1 MKKFA
6 TIALAVV
13 LSMGILTG
21 CGSSKKAAE
30 ATTEVKEETVDYGQG
45 LNEDGTLEGVKA
57 TDYVTV
63 CDYSALK
70 IPKKEV
76 KVSDS
81 DVQTEIDTILSS
93 YNQVTDRKVKKGDTV
108 NIDYK
113 GMVDGKEF
121 DGGTASGASLKI
133 GSGTFIDGF
142 EDQLIGKMPGETVQ
156 VKVTFPKD
164 YQGKEVAG
172 KDAVFET
179 TINYIDETPKLTD
192 KFVKEKLS
200 DRYGYTTVKEMK
212 KTIRDEIFK
221 TNKTDYIWNHMIEK
235 SKFKEIPDELI
246 NDRVDVL
253 VNGLKAQLKASNYT
267 LKDYLSAYGI
277 EDETTLRDQYKSSC
291 ESTVK
296 VFLIADAIAADY
308 DVKLYEVLTG
318 FKFIGQKMLE
328 FETKGNGTYLFGM
341 EESYGCLPGT
351 YCRDKDAVVA
361 SMALCEAAAYYK
373 TQGKTL
379 WDAMLDLYEK
389 YGYYKDDVK
398 AITLKGIEGLA
409 KIQEIMTTLRDNT
422 PAQIGE
428 YKVLKARD
436 YKKDTVTDL
445 ATGAVTPTGLPNSNV
460 LYYEL
465 PDAAWVCFR
474 PSGTEPKLKFYYGVK
489 ADTMEAADAK
499 AAELGAAVMAIV
511 EPMLG

>member
-142 EDQLIGKMPGETVQ
+142 EDQLIGCKAGDEKELNLTFPEDYHAEDLKGAAVVFKVKVHEVTREVLPELDDDFAKDTNIPNVETVEDL
-156 VKVTFPKD
+156 K
-164 YQGKEVAG
+164 
-172 KDAVFET
+172 
-179 TINYIDETPKLTD
+179 N
-192 KFVKEKLS
+192 
-200 DRYGYTTVKEMK
+200 TVKERLASAKQAQAENAADEKLFDELTSNVKIDMPDALVEDEVNGQIQQMAAQIQQYGISFTQYLK
-212 KTIRDEIFK
+212 MMGKTVEDVK
-221 TNKTDYIWNHMIEK
+221 NDYRENAEK
-235 SKFKEIPDELI
+235 S
-246 NDRVDVL
+246 
-253 VNGLKAQLKASNYT
+253 
-267 LKDYLSAYGI
+267 
-277 EDETTLRDQYKSSC
+277 
-291 ESTVK
+291 
-296 VFLIADAIAADY
+296 
-308 DVKLYEVLTG
+308 VKLRLTLNKIAEVEN
-318 FKFIGQKMLE
+318 LE
-328 FETKGNGTYLFGM
+328 ATDE
-341 EESYGCLPGT
+341 
-351 YCRDKDAVVA
+351 DV
-361 SMALCEAAAYYK
+361 EAQYH
-373 TQGKTL
+373 
-379 WDAMLDLYEK
+379 
-389 YGYYKDDVK
+389 
-398 AITLKGIEGLA
+398 
-409 KIQEIMTTLRDNT
+409 
-422 PAQIGE
+422 
-428 YKVLKARD
+428 
-436 YKKDTVTDL
+436 DL
-445 ATGAVTPTGLPNSNV
+445 ATQ
-460 LYYEL
+460 
-465 PDAAWVCFR
+465 
-474 PSGTEPKLKFYYGVK
+474 YGMEVEKIKPLVSVDMIKQDIKTTKAYNFVK
-489 ADTMEAADAK
+489 DNAAK
-499 AAELGAAVMAIV
+499 A
-511 EPMLG
+511 

>member
-142 EDQLIGKMPGETVQ
+142 EDQLI
-156 VKVTFPKD
+156 VTFPKD

-296 VFLIADAIAADY
+296 VFLIADAIAADKKISVT
-308 DVKLYEVLTG
+308 DE
-318 FKFIGQKMLE
+318 
-328 FETKGNGTYLFGM
+328 
-341 EESYGCLPGT
+341 
-351 YCRDKDAVVA
+351 
-361 SMALCEAAAYYK
+361 
-373 TQGKTL
+373 
-379 WDAMLDLYEK
+379 
-389 YGYYKDDVK
+389 DVK
-398 AITLKGIEGLA
+398 AYFNGEDTAQYEKQYSKAYINRIVLNNLV
-409 KIQEIMTTLRDNT
+409 IQEIEKN
-422 PAQIGE
+422 
-428 YKVLKARD
+428 V
-436 YKKDTVTDL
+436 TV
-445 ATGAVTPTGLPNSNV
+445 
-460 LYYEL
+460 
-465 PDAAWVCFR
+465 
-474 PSGTEPKLKFYYGVK
+474 K
-489 ADTMEAADAK
+489 
-499 AAELGAAVMAIV
+499 
-511 EPMLG
+511 

>member
-246 NDRVDVL
+246 NDRVDV
-253 VNGLKAQLKASNYT
+253 
-267 LKDYLSAYGI
+267 
-277 EDETTLRDQYKSSC
+277 
-291 ESTVK
+291 
-296 VFLIADAIAADY
+296 
-308 DVKLYEVLTG
+308 
-318 FKFIGQKMLE
+318 
-328 FETKGNGTYLFGM
+328 
-341 EESYGCLPGT
+341 
-351 YCRDKDAVVA
+351 
-361 SMALCEAAAYYK
+361 
-373 TQGKTL
+373 
-379 WDAMLDLYEK
+379 
-389 YGYYKDDVK
+389 
-398 AITLKGIEGLA
+398 
-409 KIQEIMTTLRDNT
+409 
-422 PAQIGE
+422 
-428 YKVLKARD
+428 
-436 YKKDTVTDL
+436 
-445 ATGAVTPTGLPNSNV
+445 
-460 LYYEL
+460 
-465 PDAAWVCFR
+465 
-474 PSGTEPKLKFYYGVK
+474 
-489 ADTMEAADAK
+489 
-499 AAELGAAVMAIV
+499 
-511 EPMLG
+511 

>member
-70 IPKKEV
+70 IPKKE
-76 KVSDS
+76 VSDS

-296 VFLIADAIAADY
+296 VFLIADAIAADKKISVT
-308 DVKLYEVLTG
+308 DE
-318 FKFIGQKMLE
+318 
-328 FETKGNGTYLFGM
+328 
-341 EESYGCLPGT
+341 
-351 YCRDKDAVVA
+351 
-361 SMALCEAAAYYK
+361 
-373 TQGKTL
+373 
-379 WDAMLDLYEK
+379 
-389 YGYYKDDVK
+389 DVK
-398 AITLKGIEGLA
+398 AYFNGEDTAQYEKQYSKAYINRIVLNNLV
-409 KIQEIMTTLRDNT
+409 IQEIEKN
-422 PAQIGE
+422 
-428 YKVLKARD
+428 V
-436 YKKDTVTDL
+436 TV
-445 ATGAVTPTGLPNSNV
+445 
-460 LYYEL
+460 
-465 PDAAWVCFR
+465 
-474 PSGTEPKLKFYYGVK
+474 K
-489 ADTMEAADAK
+489 
-499 AAELGAAVMAIV
+499 
-511 EPMLG
+511 

>member
-45 LNEDGTLEGVKA
+45 LNEGGTLEGVKA

-212 KTIRDEIFK
+212 KT
-221 TNKTDYIWNHMIEK
+221 DYIWNHMIEK

-296 VFLIADAIAADY
+296 VFLIADAIAADKKISVT
-308 DVKLYEVLTG
+308 DE
-318 FKFIGQKMLE
+318 
-328 FETKGNGTYLFGM
+328 
-341 EESYGCLPGT
+341 
-351 YCRDKDAVVA
+351 
-361 SMALCEAAAYYK
+361 
-373 TQGKTL
+373 
-379 WDAMLDLYEK
+379 
-389 YGYYKDDVK
+389 DVK
-398 AITLKGIEGLA
+398 AYFNGEDTAQYEKQYSKAYINRIVLNNLV
-409 KIQEIMTTLRDNT
+409 IQEIEKN
-422 PAQIGE
+422 
-428 YKVLKARD
+428 V
-436 YKKDTVTDL
+436 TV
-445 ATGAVTPTGLPNSNV
+445 
-460 LYYEL
+460 
-465 PDAAWVCFR
+465 
-474 PSGTEPKLKFYYGVK
+474 K
-489 ADTMEAADAK
+489 
-499 AAELGAAVMAIV
+499 
-511 EPMLG
+511 

>member
-156 VKVTFPKD
+156 VKVT
-164 YQGKEVAG
+164 
-172 KDAVFET
+172 
-179 TINYIDETPKLTD
+179 PKLTD

-200 DRYGYTTVKEMK
+200 DMYGYTTVKEMK

-296 VFLIADAIAADY
+296 VFLIADAIAADKKISVT
-308 DVKLYEVLTG
+308 DE
-318 FKFIGQKMLE
+318 
-328 FETKGNGTYLFGM
+328 
-341 EESYGCLPGT
+341 
-351 YCRDKDAVVA
+351 
-361 SMALCEAAAYYK
+361 
-373 TQGKTL
+373 
-379 WDAMLDLYEK
+379 
-389 YGYYKDDVK
+389 DVK
-398 AITLKGIEGLA
+398 AYFNGEDTAQYEKQYSKAYINRIVLNNLV
-409 KIQEIMTTLRDNT
+409 IQEIEKN
-422 PAQIGE
+422 
-428 YKVLKARD
+428 V
-436 YKKDTVTDL
+436 TV
-445 ATGAVTPTGLPNSNV
+445 
-460 LYYEL
+460 
-465 PDAAWVCFR
+465 
-474 PSGTEPKLKFYYGVK
+474 K
-489 ADTMEAADAK
+489 
-499 AAELGAAVMAIV
+499 
-511 EPMLG
+511 

>member
-21 CGSSKKAAE
+21 CGSSKKASE

-221 TNKTDYIWNHMIEK
+221 TNKTDY
-235 SKFKEIPDELI
+235 
-246 NDRVDVL
+246 
-253 VNGLKAQLKASNYT
+253 
-267 LKDYLSAYGI
+267 LSAYGI

-296 VFLIADAIAADY
+296 VFLIADAIAADKKISVT
-308 DVKLYEVLTG
+308 DE
-318 FKFIGQKMLE
+318 
-328 FETKGNGTYLFGM
+328 
-341 EESYGCLPGT
+341 
-351 YCRDKDAVVA
+351 
-361 SMALCEAAAYYK
+361 
-373 TQGKTL
+373 
-379 WDAMLDLYEK
+379 
-389 YGYYKDDVK
+389 DVK
-398 AITLKGIEGLA
+398 AYFNGEDTAQYEKQYSKAYINRIVLNNLV
-409 KIQEIMTTLRDNT
+409 IQEIEKN
-422 PAQIGE
+422 
-428 YKVLKARD
+428 V
-436 YKKDTVTDL
+436 TV
-445 ATGAVTPTGLPNSNV
+445 
-460 LYYEL
+460 
-465 PDAAWVCFR
+465 
-474 PSGTEPKLKFYYGVK
+474 K
-489 ADTMEAADAK
+489 
-499 AAELGAAVMAIV
+499 
-511 EPMLG
+511 

>member
-93 YNQVTDRKVKKGDTV
+93 YNQVKDRKVKKGDTV

-133 GSGTFIDGF
+133 GSGTFVDGF

-200 DRYGYTTVKEMK
+200 DKYGYTTVKEMK
-212 KTIRDEIFK
+212 KTIKDEILR

-277 EDETTLRDQYKSSC
+277 EDEATLRDQYKSSC

-296 VFLIADAIAADY
+296 VFLIADAIAADKKISVT
-308 DVKLYEVLTG
+308 DE
-318 FKFIGQKMLE
+318 
-328 FETKGNGTYLFGM
+328 
-341 EESYGCLPGT
+341 
-351 YCRDKDAVVA
+351 
-361 SMALCEAAAYYK
+361 
-373 TQGKTL
+373 
-379 WDAMLDLYEK
+379 
-389 YGYYKDDVK
+389 DVK
-398 AITLKGIEGLA
+398 AYFNGEDTAQYEKQYSKAYINRIVLNNLV
-409 KIQEIMTTLRDNT
+409 IQEIEKN
-422 PAQIGE
+422 
-428 YKVLKARD
+428 V
-436 YKKDTVTDL
+436 TV
-445 ATGAVTPTGLPNSNV
+445 
-460 LYYEL
+460 
-465 PDAAWVCFR
+465 
-474 PSGTEPKLKFYYGVK
+474 K
-489 ADTMEAADAK
+489 
-499 AAELGAAVMAIV
+499 
-511 EPMLG
+511 

>member
-93 YNQVTDRKVKKGDTV
+93 YNQVTDRKV
-108 NIDYK
+108 
-113 GMVDGKEF
+113 MVDGKEF

-296 VFLIADAIAADY
+296 VFLIADAIAADKKISVT
-308 DVKLYEVLTG
+308 DE
-318 FKFIGQKMLE
+318 
-328 FETKGNGTYLFGM
+328 
-341 EESYGCLPGT
+341 
-351 YCRDKDAVVA
+351 
-361 SMALCEAAAYYK
+361 
-373 TQGKTL
+373 
-379 WDAMLDLYEK
+379 
-389 YGYYKDDVK
+389 DVK
-398 AITLKGIEGLA
+398 AYFNGEDTAQYEKQYSKAYINRIVLNNLV
-409 KIQEIMTTLRDNT
+409 IQEIEKN
-422 PAQIGE
+422 
-428 YKVLKARD
+428 V
-436 YKKDTVTDL
+436 TV
-445 ATGAVTPTGLPNSNV
+445 
-460 LYYEL
+460 
-465 PDAAWVCFR
+465 
-474 PSGTEPKLKFYYGVK
+474 K
-489 ADTMEAADAK
+489 
-499 AAELGAAVMAIV
+499 
-511 EPMLG
+511 

>member
-81 DVQTEIDTILSS
+81 DVEIDTILSS

-296 VFLIADAIAADY
+296 VFLIADAIAADKKISVT
-308 DVKLYEVLTG
+308 DE
-318 FKFIGQKMLE
+318 
-328 FETKGNGTYLFGM
+328 
-341 EESYGCLPGT
+341 
-351 YCRDKDAVVA
+351 
-361 SMALCEAAAYYK
+361 
-373 TQGKTL
+373 
-379 WDAMLDLYEK
+379 
-389 YGYYKDDVK
+389 DVK
-398 AITLKGIEGLA
+398 AYFNGEDTAQYEKQYSKAYINRIVLNNLV
-409 KIQEIMTTLRDNT
+409 IQEIEKN
-422 PAQIGE
+422 
-428 YKVLKARD
+428 V
-436 YKKDTVTDL
+436 TV
-445 ATGAVTPTGLPNSNV
+445 
-460 LYYEL
+460 
-465 PDAAWVCFR
+465 
-474 PSGTEPKLKFYYGVK
+474 K
-489 ADTMEAADAK
+489 
-499 AAELGAAVMAIV
+499 
-511 EPMLG
+511 

>member
-113 GMVDGKEF
+113 GMIDGKEF

-133 GSGTFIDGF
+133 GSGTFVDGF
-142 EDQLIGKMPGETVQ
+142 ENQLIGKMPGETVQ

-192 KFVKEKLS
+192 KFVKEKF
-200 DRYGYTTVKEMK
+200 G
-212 KTIRDEIFK
+212 
-221 TNKTDYIWNHMIEK
+221 
-235 SKFKEIPDELI
+235 
-246 NDRVDVL
+246 
-253 VNGLKAQLKASNYT
+253 
-267 LKDYLSAYGI
+267 AYGVT
-277 EDETTLRDQYKSSC
+277 DVKSFEKYAREQMRTSNIMNKVWSNFVASC
-291 ESTVK
+291 EVVSYSSTEKESLKK
-296 VFLIADAIAADY
+296 VADAN
-308 DVKLYEVLTG
+308 YESQL
-318 FKFIGQKMLE
+318 Q
-328 FETKGNGTYLFGM
+328 
-341 EESYGCLPGT
+341 S
-351 YCRDKDAVVA
+351 
-361 SMALCEAAAYYK
+361 
-373 TQGKTL
+373 Q
-379 WDAMLDLYEK
+379 
-389 YGYYKDDVK
+389 
-398 AITLKGIEGLA
+398 
-409 KIQEIMTTLRDNT
+409 
-422 PAQIGE
+422 
-428 YKVLKARD
+428 
-436 YKKDTVTDL
+436 
-445 ATGAVTPTGLPNSNV
+445 
-460 LYYEL
+460 
-465 PDAAWVCFR
+465 
-474 PSGTEPKLKFYYGVK
+474 YGV
-489 ADTMEAADAK
+489 D
-499 AAELGAAVMAIV
+499 LG
-511 EPMLG
+511 

>member
-45 LNEDGTLEGVKA
+45 LNEDGTLEGEKA
-57 TDYVTV
+57 TDDVTV
-63 CDYSALK
+63 FDYSALK

-81 DVQTEIDTILSS
+81 DVQTEIDTIFSS
-93 YNQVTDRKVKKGDTV
+93 YNLVTDRKVKKGDTV

-113 GMVDGKEF
+113 GMIDGKEF

-133 GSGTFIDGF
+133 GSGTFVDGF
-142 EDQLIGKMPGETVQ
+142 ENQLIGKMPGETVQ

-277 EDETTLRDQYKSSC
+277 EDEATLRDQYKSSC

-296 VFLIADAIAADY
+296 VFLIADAIAADKKISVT
-308 DVKLYEVLTG
+308 DE
-318 FKFIGQKMLE
+318 
-328 FETKGNGTYLFGM
+328 
-341 EESYGCLPGT
+341 
-351 YCRDKDAVVA
+351 
-361 SMALCEAAAYYK
+361 
-373 TQGKTL
+373 
-379 WDAMLDLYEK
+379 
-389 YGYYKDDVK
+389 DVK
-398 AITLKGIEGLA
+398 AYFNGEDTAQYEKQYSKAYINRIVLNNLV
-409 KIQEIMTTLRDNT
+409 IQEIEKN
-422 PAQIGE
+422 
-428 YKVLKARD
+428 V
-436 YKKDTVTDL
+436 TV
-445 ATGAVTPTGLPNSNV
+445 
-460 LYYEL
+460 
-465 PDAAWVCFR
+465 
-474 PSGTEPKLKFYYGVK
+474 K
-489 ADTMEAADAK
+489 
-499 AAELGAAVMAIV
+499 
-511 EPMLG
+511 

>member
-212 KTIRDEIFK
+212 KTIGDEIFK
-221 TNKTDYIWNHMIEK
+221 TN
-235 SKFKEIPDELI
+235 KFKEIPDELI

-296 VFLIADAIAADY
+296 VFLIADAIAADKKISVT
-308 DVKLYEVLTG
+308 DE
-318 FKFIGQKMLE
+318 
-328 FETKGNGTYLFGM
+328 
-341 EESYGCLPGT
+341 
-351 YCRDKDAVVA
+351 
-361 SMALCEAAAYYK
+361 
-373 TQGKTL
+373 
-379 WDAMLDLYEK
+379 
-389 YGYYKDDVK
+389 DVK
-398 AITLKGIEGLA
+398 AYFNGEDTAQYEKQYSKAYINRIVLNNLV
-409 KIQEIMTTLRDNT
+409 IQEIEKN
-422 PAQIGE
+422 
-428 YKVLKARD
+428 V
-436 YKKDTVTDL
+436 TV
-445 ATGAVTPTGLPNSNV
+445 
-460 LYYEL
+460 
-465 PDAAWVCFR
+465 
-474 PSGTEPKLKFYYGVK
+474 K
-489 ADTMEAADAK
+489 
-499 AAELGAAVMAIV
+499 
-511 EPMLG
+511 

>member
-63 CDYSALK
+63 CDYSSLK

-81 DVQTEIDTILSS
+81 DVQTEIDSILSS

-121 DGGTASGASLKI
+121 DGGTASGASLQI
-133 GSGTFIDGF
+133 GSGTFVDDF

-200 DRYGYTTVKEMK
+200 DKYGYTTVKEMK
-212 KTIRDEIFK
+212 KTIKDEILR

-246 NDRVDVL
+246 NDRVDIL

-277 EDETTLRDQYKSSC
+277 EDETALRDQYKSSC

-296 VFLIADAIAADY
+296 VFLIADVIAADKKISVT
-308 DVKLYEVLTG
+308 DE
-318 FKFIGQKMLE
+318 
-328 FETKGNGTYLFGM
+328 
-341 EESYGCLPGT
+341 
-351 YCRDKDAVVA
+351 
-361 SMALCEAAAYYK
+361 
-373 TQGKTL
+373 
-379 WDAMLDLYEK
+379 
-389 YGYYKDDVK
+389 DVK
-398 AITLKGIEGLA
+398 AYFNGEDTAQYEKQYGKAYINRIVLNDLVL
-409 KIQEIMTTLRDNT
+409 QEIEKN
-422 PAQIGE
+422 
-428 YKVLKARD
+428 V
-436 YKKDTVTDL
+436 TV
-445 ATGAVTPTGLPNSNV
+445 
-460 LYYEL
+460 
-465 PDAAWVCFR
+465 R
-474 PSGTEPKLKFYYGVK
+474 
-489 ADTMEAADAK
+489 
-499 AAELGAAVMAIV
+499 
-511 EPMLG
+511 

>member
-57 TDYVTV
+57 TDYVTI

-76 KVSDS
+76 KVSDN

-142 EDQLIGKMPGETVQ
+142 EEQLIGKMPGETVQ

-212 KTIRDEIFK
+212 KVIRDEIFK

-277 EDETTLRDQYKSSC
+277 EDETALRDQYKNSC

-296 VFLIADAIAADY
+296 VFLIADVIAADKKISVTDE
-308 DVKLYEVLTG
+308 DVKEY
-318 FKFIGQKMLE
+318 FKGEDTAQ
-328 FETKGNGTYLFGM
+328 
-341 EESYGCLPGT
+341 
-351 YCRDKDAVVA
+351 
-361 SMALCEAAAYYK
+361 
-373 TQGKTL
+373 
-379 WDAMLDLYEK
+379 YEK
-389 YGYYKDDVK
+389 QYSK
-398 AITLKGIEGLA
+398 AYINRIVLNDLVL
-409 KIQEIMTTLRDNT
+409 QEIEKN
-422 PAQIGE
+422 
-428 YKVLKARD
+428 V
-436 YKKDTVTDL
+436 TV
-445 ATGAVTPTGLPNSNV
+445 
-460 LYYEL
+460 
-465 PDAAWVCFR
+465 
-474 PSGTEPKLKFYYGVK
+474 K
-489 ADTMEAADAK
+489 
-499 AAELGAAVMAIV
+499 
-511 EPMLG
+511 

>member
-30 ATTEVKEETVDYGQG
+30 AKEETVDYGQG

-296 VFLIADAIAADY
+296 VFLIADAIAADKKISVT
-308 DVKLYEVLTG
+308 DE
-318 FKFIGQKMLE
+318 
-328 FETKGNGTYLFGM
+328 
-341 EESYGCLPGT
+341 
-351 YCRDKDAVVA
+351 
-361 SMALCEAAAYYK
+361 
-373 TQGKTL
+373 
-379 WDAMLDLYEK
+379 
-389 YGYYKDDVK
+389 DVK
-398 AITLKGIEGLA
+398 AYFNGEDTAQYEKQYSKAYINRIVLNNLV
-409 KIQEIMTTLRDNT
+409 IQEIEKN
-422 PAQIGE
+422 
-428 YKVLKARD
+428 V
-436 YKKDTVTDL
+436 TV
-445 ATGAVTPTGLPNSNV
+445 
-460 LYYEL
+460 
-465 PDAAWVCFR
+465 
-474 PSGTEPKLKFYYGVK
+474 K
-489 ADTMEAADAK
+489 
-499 AAELGAAVMAIV
+499 
-511 EPMLG
+511 